1 MRYAALDDHV
11 ELTQRA
17 QILKRVA
24 GADDQVGLLVR
35 LNAAGQI
42 TDAREPGIEFRRAVE
57 RERGRHAAVFDE
69 IVQLAPHV
77 VM

>member
-1 MRYAALDDHV
+1 MLDLIHFFDLRLVDAIAALDDHV

-42 TDAREPGIEFRRAVE
+42 TDAREPGS
-57 RERGRHAAVFDE
+57 
-69 IVQLAPHV
+69 
-77 VM
+77 